1 MEACLS
7 RTYVS
12 FFSKIPGDTL
22 IPGAIPI
29 PDSRVNVLILCC
41 KLKNGR
47 TMTIVI
53 HQLSLNI
60 MSLNQDCTV
69 CDLTE

>member
-29 PDSRVNVLILCC
+29 PDSRVNVVLILCC
-41 KLKNGR
+41 KLKNGL
-47 TMTIVI
+47 MIIVI
-53 HQLSLNI
+53 KYDVTKSRLHC
-60 MSLNQDCTV
+60 M
-69 CDLTE
+69 